1 MGRCHSGGGGAF
13 ASQGVREAHAH
24 TCARFSGL
32 ETTHTPHRRHDPFFA
47 QVSELRR
54 DLRAALSTLPLTSY
68 AQQLQRAQLLERAGD
83 WQAAVEGYLSI
94 GTGVTKD
101 VDALQTVRVAV
112 NDIILTR
119 CLTRCLMT
127 VHTL

>member
-1 MGRCHSGGGGAF
+1 M
-13 ASQGVREAHAH
+13 
-24 TCARFSGL
+24 
-32 ETTHTPHRRHDPFFA
+32 

-54 DLRAALSTLPLTSY
+54 DLRAALSTVPLTSY

-101 VDALQTVRVAV
+101 LDALQTVWKNRG
-112 NDIILTR
+112 LQTR
-119 CLTRCLMT
+119 DLLLSPRIANNIA
-127 VHTL
+127 